1 MMWSS
6 KAYAVVKEQIPLYEL
21 APPGQGDVAGFNT
34 WDFHYHEGYGVA
46 PDGRRV
52 DISFKHRHSHFE
64 IFWIRQG
71 RGMLAR
77 DCEHIEVRPHS
88 LIIVGP
94 GDVHCWAETEH
105 VEGSCL
111 SVSEVFT
118 STSNFSLPFS
128 QLTSFLQPNGSRA
141 MRLSPTEDALIR
153 NIFEII
159 RDSQVQANFDRREVL
174 KALLLILF
182 SKIHGFYA
190 GQGAPPAVVA
200 DSPLTREFKQA
211 LIAECPRLVSV
222 KEFAQH
228 LKVSRSYL
236 HRAVLQDTGRNPSD
250 LIRDRLIFEAKRLLL
265 HTAQTQAEIA
275 GRLGFRTPAY
285 FASFFRRHTELS
297 PKEFRSGRAA

>member
-1 MMWSS
+1 MWSS
-6 KAYAVVKEQIPLYEL
+6 RIYTIVTERIPVYEL
-21 APPGQGDVAGFNT
+21 APPREGDVAGFNT
-34 WDFHYHEGYGVA
+34 WDFHYHEGFGVA

-52 DISFKHRHSHFE
+52 DISFKHRHPHFE
-64 IFWIRQG
+64 IFWIRRG
-71 RGMLAR
+71 RGVLAR
-77 DCEHIEVRPHS
+77 DCERIEIQPHS
-88 LIIVGP
+88 LVIVGP
-94 GDVHCWAETEH
+94 GDVHYWAETDH

-111 SVSEVFT
+111 SVSELFT
-118 STSNFSLPFS
+118 SSSNFSLPFS

-141 MRLSPTEDALIR
+141 MRLKPTEDALIR
-153 NIFEII
+153 NVFEII
-159 RDSQVQANFDRREVL
+159 RDRQVQANFDRREVL

-190 GQGAPPAVVA
+190 GQGGLPLELAV
-200 DSPLTREFKQA
+200 SPLTRDFKQA
-211 LIAECPRLVSV
+211 LLTECPRLVSV

-228 LKVSRSYL
+228 LNVSRSYL

-265 HTAQTQAEIA
+265 HTAHSQAEIA

-285 FASFFRRHTELS
+285 FASFFRRHTAVS